1 MIVQILIIAL
11 LITLLAIKDIK
22 IRKLQQQLEIR
33 KSENLSLKR
42 ILAENNLIP
51 KKFVK

>member
-1 MIVQILIIAL
+1 MIIQILIIAL
-11 LITLLAIKDIK
+11 LIILLAIKNIK
-22 IRKLQQQLEIR
+22 IKELQEQLKIR

-42 ILAENNLIP
+42 ILAENGLIP